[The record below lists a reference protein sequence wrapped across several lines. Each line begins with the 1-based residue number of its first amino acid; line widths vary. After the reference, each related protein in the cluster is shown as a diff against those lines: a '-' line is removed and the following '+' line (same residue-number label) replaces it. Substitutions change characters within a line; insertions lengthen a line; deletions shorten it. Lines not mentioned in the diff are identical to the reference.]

1 MWPAAITY
9 VLASD
14 EQRNALN
21 RDRHTHRVVRKRHP
35 RAPRSSRIDL

>member
-1 MWPAAITY
+1 MWPAAIAY

-14 EQRNALN
+14 EQRNQLD

-35 RAPRSSRIDL
+35 RTRRAPRNDL